1 MSAATGLGADSA
13 GVQCAAEGVKI
24 VAGGASAT
32 IVHRQCVRVGTAL
45 AVERR
50 SVEAKSDTADVTS
63 ILTEAGLYHKS
74 ADVRL
79 YLKERELLER
89 PRTVEGNGAGRKGL
103 SLSSMSTSNMFR
115 SYSGTGEA
123 WDSGLT

>member
-1 MSAATGLGADSA
+1 MSAATGLGAESA

-24 VAGGASAT
+24 AAGGASAT

-50 SVEAKSDTADVTS
+50 SVEAKSETADVTS

-89 PRTVEGNGAGRKGL
+89 PEYQDCRRQRRGKEGAE
-103 SLSSMSTSNMFR
+103 SV
-115 SYSGTGEA
+115 
-123 WDSGLT
+123 